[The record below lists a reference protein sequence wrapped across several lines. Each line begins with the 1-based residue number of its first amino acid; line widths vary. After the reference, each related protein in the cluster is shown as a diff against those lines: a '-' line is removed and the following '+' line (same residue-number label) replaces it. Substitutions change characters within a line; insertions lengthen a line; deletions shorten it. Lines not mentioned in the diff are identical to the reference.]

1 MEAEISK
8 VVVEARKTVL
18 LKSTLGFKR
27 SFRYLVVS
35 TEDAFFWVHSIP
47 LLDY

>member
-1 MEAEISK
+1 MLERRELGKYEGGWTVEAEISK
-8 VVVEARKTVL
+8 AVVEVRKTVL

-35 TEDAFFWVHSIP
+35 T
-47 LLDY
+47 